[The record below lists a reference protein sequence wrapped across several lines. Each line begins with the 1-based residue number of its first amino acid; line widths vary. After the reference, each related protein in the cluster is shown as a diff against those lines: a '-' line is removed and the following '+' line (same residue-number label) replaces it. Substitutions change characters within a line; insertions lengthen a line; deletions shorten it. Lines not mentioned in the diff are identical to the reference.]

1 MQSRRTCLLSAF
13 TLSTAIVFG
22 AVAMAAD
29 LPKEGT
35 FSATYSAVGTAKT
48 TQIGK
53 ERVLIALD
61 ETGLSVGRGLFDHI
75 TWHCSGIENVTSG
88 MGEYHGYCVA
98 TDPTGDQFV
107 VNFNDGVKQAWPA
120 KTYDYSGTLT
130 TGSGKYAGISGTIKG
145 ECHAGDFRPVSAE
158 TYLDYCAPEGSYKLP

>member
-1 MQSRRTCLLSAF
+1 MH
-13 TLSTAIVFG
+13 VEFG
-22 AVAMAAD
+22 IDAVLVRNSCANGD
-29 LPKEGT
+29 PH
-35 FSATYSAVGTAKT
+35 
-48 TQIGK
+48 
-53 ERVLIALD
+53 RV
-61 ETGLSVGRGLFDHI
+61 H
-75 TWHCSGIENVTSG
+75 VTSG

-130 TGSGKYAGISGTIKG
+130 TGSGKYAGIGGTIKG

>member
-1 MQSRRTCLLSAF
+1 VIDQGEESSMQSRRTCLLSAF

-75 TWHCSGIENVTSG
+75 TWHCFGIETSPAG
-88 MGEYHGYCVA
+88 WANTMA
-98 TDPTGDQFV
+98 IAWQPTPLAI
-107 VNFNDGVKQAWPA
+107 NSW
-120 KTYDYSGTLT
+120 S
-130 TGSGKYAGISGTIKG
+130 ISMM
-145 ECHAGDFRPVSAE
+145 V
-158 TYLDYCAPEGSYKLP
+158 